1 MPWQAIRNIETIS
14 SEQVADVP
22 VASFRTRGGRSPRG
36 RGPRTV
42 AAVRIVL
49 SSGHR
54 IHLPAPLVTNS
65 QDDPDFGDKVR
76 LIKERWP
83 QAVTG
88 TAGHLDHPAS
98 Y

>member
-22 VASFRTRGGRSPRG
+22 VVNIRTRSGSSPRG

-49 SSGHR
+49 TSGHR

-65 QDDPDFGDKVR
+65 QDDPDFDDKVR
-76 LIKERWP
+76 LIKERWQ

-88 TAGHLDHPAS
+88 TAGHLDYPAS